1 MTISLSINK
10 FNQWLETFDLRFLQ
24 TQDDVEQELIIPMFQ
39 YLGYPDN
46 YRLNHYSF
54 NAYPLTNQQIELQN
68 SLIYFSTNDPE
79 FQNPENL
86 LILVQI
92 LPPQTREL
100 NQSLAQNK
108 FFLTR
113 LKPLFFIVTN
123 GYNIKVY
130 QYLRY
135 RGEELIFDITVEC
148 LKTNINIT
156 SDFFNKLNFHQL
168 ATVNKHKYNILNHA
182 SYIAIEKSL
191 NRNKDLQKILE
202 TSNFR
207 ADVIRENHRLT
218 VIKPKVLIE
227 CNLPQPFSEGN
238 CTIEFSSNILRGL
251 KIQLK
256 HQDILGKFMTG
267 LGTKPEWGCRDFFQP
282 LDENNFEVNLGQTT
296 VILSELELT
305 DLCLCIDAVCQE
317 YQNAIIEFEN
327 ALETWNFEFI
337 ESGEIRGF
345 QLFSVE
351 QRLWE
356 LMQNFA
362 HEFNYAQGKTEWH
375 IFYQEETSIR
385 ISRGI
390 RDHAFI
396 LPKASSNL
404 SLLPNS
410 LINIVYQLNDVHFQS
425 LTGNKF
431 TSWEQD
437 IGVRGTWTA
446 KYTKQWL
453 LEKFI
458 PQVVKYYSEKLQYS
472 EVELLSKIIN
482 YQYEFQPIKQLEEI
496 RELLPYLRNIQTWLS
511 QYEKNFPATLL
522 IPYYQALTD
531 LVRNTDSAIMGLD
544 YILGTLQG
552 IEWNDQPADLKK
564 NFLKGNFRNVHDY
577 LKIQVERIK
586 ICEYENSFK
595 ADLITRTFIW
605 IIEFGKISYSQTQMN
620 NVKKAVLPLWEL
632 SRFQMRHV
640 YPYRFL

>member
-1 MTISLSINK
+1 MTIPQSVNK

-24 TQDDVEQELIIPMFQ
+24 TQDDVKQELILPMFQ
-39 YLGYPDN
+39 YLGYPDTYRRDN
-46 YRLNHYSF
+46 YLF
-54 NAYPLTNQQIELQN
+54 NAYPLTNQNIELQN
-68 SLIYFSTNDPE
+68 SLIYFSTNDVE
-79 FQNPENL
+79 LQNSETS
-86 LILVQI
+86 LILVQTQA
-92 LPPQTREL
+92 PKTRDLYQAVAE
-100 NQSLAQNK
+100 SK

-123 GYNIKVY
+123 GYQIKVY
-130 QYLRY
+130 QCLRY
-135 RGEELIFDITVEC
+135 RGEELIFDITLEC
-148 LKTNINIT
+148 LKTNINLT
-156 SDFFNKLNFHQL
+156 ADFFSKLNFHHL
-168 ATVNKHKYNILNHA
+168 KTVNKHKYNILNHA
-182 SYIAIEKSL
+182 SHIIVEKSI
-191 NRNKDLQKILE
+191 NRNRDLQKVLE
-202 TSNFR
+202 KSNFR
-207 ADVIRENHRLT
+207 SDVIRENHRLT

-227 CNLPQPFSEGN
+227 CNLPQPFSEGS

-256 HQDILGKFMTG
+256 HQDILGKLITG

-282 LDENNFEVNLGQTT
+282 LDENNFEVYLGQAT
-296 VILSELELT
+296 VILSELELA

-337 ESGEIRGF
+337 EIAGIRGF
-345 QLFSVE
+345 RLFYVE

-356 LMQNFA
+356 LMQSFA
-362 HEFNYAQGKTEWH
+362 NEFNYAQGKTEWH
-375 IFYQEETSIR
+375 IFHQEETAIR

-410 LINIVYQLNDVHFQS
+410 LINIVYQLNDVHLQS
-425 LTGNKF
+425 LMGSKF

-437 IGVRGTWTA
+437 IGARGTWTA

-458 PQVVKYYSEKLQYS
+458 PQVVKHYSEQLQVS
-472 EVELLSKIIN
+472 EVALLSKIIN
-482 YQYEFQPIKQLEEI
+482 YQYEFRPIKEIEEI
-496 RELLPYLRNIQTWLS
+496 RELLPYLRNIQAWLS
-511 QYEKNFPATLL
+511 QYGKNISAVLL

-552 IEWNDQPADLKK
+552 IEWNDKPEELKK
-564 NFLKGNFRNVHDY
+564 NFLNGSFRNVHDY
-577 LKIQVERIK
+577 LKTQVERLK
-586 ICEYENSFK
+586 ISEYESSIK

-605 IIEFGKISYSQTQMN
+605 IIEFGKISYSQMQIN
-620 NVKKAVLPLWEL
+620 NVKKAVLPL
-632 SRFQMRHV
+632 
-640 YPYRFL
+640 